1 MHKLWGF
8 RARCR
13 SLWGVR
19 EAGRPT
25 MGSRRVQGVALLAG
39 LLRAINKRCC
49 QHPPLDP
56 RLFSS
61 SPPLSLYICVYICI
75 YIFFC
80 LFSSRSFF
88 SYFFHFTLFFSP
100 LILSR
105 SFFPHTCLFSRK
117 FIVSLSLSFSPAVW
131 NSFQSINSFP
141 KSIVFFL
148 SFLFFIR
155 NLLFF
160 ISLKGIIFPL
170 SSRTWL
176 LWFSSRSI
184 LRSEWFLRLLL

>member
-88 SYFFHFTLFFSP
+88 FLLFSFYPLLFSPYPLEIFFSSHVP
-100 LILSR
+100 FLKKVHRLSFTFFLSR
-105 SFFPHTCLFSRK
+105 CLEFVSIHQFVSQIDRFFF
-117 FIVSLSLSFSPAVW
+117 
-131 NSFQSINSFP
+131 
-141 KSIVFFL
+141 